1 MSMVYSFKYGGNK
14 YLCKVISKFM
24 IDFFDSLK
32 DELSIDLVVPV
43 PLGEKRLKRR
53 GFNQAQML
61 AEDIAKHFSFELN
74 VTAVVRSKNTD
85 TQTSMTRAQRLENV
99 KGAFSITDKQQVRGK
114 NILLID
120 DIVTTGATC
129 DEISTILKRAGAKN
143 VYVLAF
149 CHA

>member
-24 IDFFDSLK
+24 IDFFEDLK

-85 TQTSMTRAQRLENV
+85 TQTSMTRAERLENV
-99 KGAFSITDKQQVRGK
+99 KGAFIITDKQQVRGK